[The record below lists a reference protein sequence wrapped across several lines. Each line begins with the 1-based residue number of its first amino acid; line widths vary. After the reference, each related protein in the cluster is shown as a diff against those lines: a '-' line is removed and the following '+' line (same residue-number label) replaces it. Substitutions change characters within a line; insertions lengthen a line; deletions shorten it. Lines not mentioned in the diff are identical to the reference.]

1 MDTNKSQDGIARL
14 MDDDVIDLRQYWN
27 TMNRNKW
34 GILGF
39 AVVITMLTTLIVFS
53 MQPVYRA
60 EATLLIESQ
69 NANVV
74 SIEEV
79 YGLDS
84 SNSEYYL
91 TQFEILKSRQL
102 AERVIKKFNLTD
114 HPEFNQEPGLISKL
128 KTSVKSLLPLGI
140 ETELSEEQQARIK
153 LQEVTAQF
161 LENLTIS
168 PIRKTQLVKISY
180 DSFDSML
187 AADIAN
193 AIGEA
198 YIENNLEARLELTY
212 KASEWLMERSSGLYD
227 QWKEAEANL
236 EAYRQQEGIVGEDG
250 GAVIANS
257 ELDLVSEKLVD
268 ARRDR
273 ISLEGQY
280 NQIRRLDKSNPASFE
295 RIPAVLQHP
304 LVQTLKGAVLEAQL
318 KKSEAGKRYGPKHPK
333 MIAIESELAN
343 ASRSLNAQILSV
355 VNGIENQYR
364 AARAGE
370 QSIQGAVNKV
380 KQDIRSISSKQYRLK
395 ELEQE
400 AEAKRQLYETFFNR
414 LNETNATGDLQ
425 TANARIADPALPPQ
439 KPAKPKKGLII
450 ALAFVVSIMMGIMFS
465 FLLEALN
472 NTLKTAQDVENKLGA
487 TMLGLLPKIPGSG
500 KNQHPSYQAY
510 LAEPQSTYA
519 ESVRTIRTGI
529 VLSALDNP
537 HKILCCTSSI
547 PGEGKTSSSLNLAY
561 SLGQME
567 RVLLIDADMRRPSIA
582 RAFDISGKAPGLS
595 NLVAGTAALEQCIH
609 HVEDAGIDVI
619 PSGVIPPNP
628 LELLSS
634 KRFAKVLEIL
644 ETKYDRIVIDTAPTQ
659 AVSDALVLA
668 PHVGAMIYVVKADST
683 NYQLAKTGLKRLT
696 DVNAPVIGVV
706 LNQVDV
712 KKAAKYG
719 NDYAGY
725 YDAYGYTAEEQTA

>member
-1 MDTNKSQDGIARL
+1 MDTQKPQEHYSRMMA
-14 MDDDVIDLRQYWN
+14 DDVIDLRQYWN
-27 TMNRNKW
+27 TINRHKW

-39 AVVITMLTTLIVFS
+39 AIVITMLTTLVVFS

-60 EATLLIESQ
+60 QATLLIESQ

-84 SNSEYYL
+84 SNNEYYL

-102 AERVIKKFNLTD
+102 AERVIRKFNLTE
-114 HPEFNQEPGLISKL
+114 HPEFNQPPGVVARAKAYIKD
-128 KTSVKSLLPLGI
+128 LLPLGV
-140 ETELSEEQQARIK
+140 EVTPSEEEQARIK
-153 LQEVTAQF
+153 LQEVTEQF
-161 LENLTIS
+161 QENLTIS
-168 PIRKTQLVKISY
+168 PVRKTQLVKISY
-180 DSFDSML
+180 ESFDPVL
-187 AADIAN
+187 AAEIAN

-198 YIENNLEARLELTY
+198 YIENNLEARLELTNR
-212 KASEWLMERSSGLYD
+212 ASEWLMERSSGLYD
-227 QWKEAEANL
+227 QWKAAEGRL

-250 GAVIANS
+250 GVDIANS
-257 ELDLVSEKLVD
+257 ELDLVSTKLVD

-273 ISLEGQY
+273 ISLENLY
-280 NQIRRLDKSNPASFE
+280 SQIRRLNKNNPESFE

-304 LVQTLKGAVLEAQL
+304 LVQTLKGAVLEVEL
-318 KKSEAGKRYGPKHPK
+318 KKSELAKRYGAKHPK
-333 MIAIESELAN
+333 MIAAESELAN
-343 ASRSLNAQILSV
+343 ARRSLNAQIMSV
-355 VNGIENQYR
+355 VNGIENEYR

-370 QSIQGAVNKV
+370 QSLQTAVNQA

-395 ELEQE
+395 ELEQD

-425 TANARIADPALPPQ
+425 TANARVADPAQPPQ

-450 ALAFVVSIMMGIMFS
+450 ALAFVVSFMFGIMFS

-487 TMLGLLPKIPGSG
+487 TMLGLLPKLPKRGR
-500 KNQHPSYQAY
+500 KTNPSYTEYLEQPQATF
-510 LAEPQSTYA
+510 AEA
-519 ESVRTIRTGI
+519 VRTIRTGI

-537 HKILCCTSSI
+537 HKVLSCTSSV
-547 PGEGKTSSSLNLAY
+547 PGEGKTSTALSLAY

-567 RVLLIDADMRRPSIA
+567 NVLLIDADMRRPSIA
-582 RAFDISGKAPGLS
+582 KAFEISGKAPGLS
-595 NLVAGTAALEQCIH
+595 NLVAGTAKLEECIH
-609 HVEDAGIDVI
+609 TIGHAGIDVMTAGI
-619 PSGVIPPNP
+619 IPPNP

-634 KRFAKVLEIL
+634 RRFAKVLEIL

-668 PHVGAMIYVVKADST
+668 PHVGAMVYVVKADTT
-683 NYQLAKTGLKRLT
+683 NHQLAKSGLKRLN

-706 LNQVDV
+706 LNQVDL

-719 NDYAGY
+719 GEYGGY
-725 YDAYGYTAEEQTA
+725 YDAYGYTAEEQSA